1 MVLLVHFGRLGGRR
15 GRRCLAERNA
25 VSAIL
30 RHIIPTKENLML
42 ADRNSN
48 RSKLVFRAVALTG
61 AGALL
66 SACATPSVQ
75 RPRDVQ
81 TTYLICAKTIPLDI
95 SHDGKTAVVRNWQ
108 GKQVT
113 LKRNLAAAGTRY
125 EGAGVTVMRQD
136 GVYVYVASDGS
147 THACDPLRN

>member
-1 MVLLVHFGRLGGRR
+1 MKCREVDLNANHFKIVL
-15 GRRCLAERNA
+15 
-25 VSAIL
+25 
-30 RHIIPTKENLML
+30 
-42 ADRNSN
+42 
-48 RSKLVFRAVALTG
+48 RAVALTST
-61 AGALL
+61 GALL
-66 SACATPSVQ
+66 SACMTLSAQ
-75 RPRDVQ
+75 RTRDVQ

-113 LKRNLAAAGTRY
+113 LKRNQAAAGTRY